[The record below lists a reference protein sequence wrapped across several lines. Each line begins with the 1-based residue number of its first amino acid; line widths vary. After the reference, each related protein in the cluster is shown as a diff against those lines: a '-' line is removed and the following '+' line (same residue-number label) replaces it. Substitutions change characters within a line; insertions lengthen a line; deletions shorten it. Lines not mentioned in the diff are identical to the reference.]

1 MLFSYKKQA
10 IVNLS
15 SSWKGLGGASGSRWP
30 GEALQ
35 ALSQRRA
42 PITPL
47 LCAPKMTSPAGSE
60 EVPAA
65 ASKDS
70 FPSPQTH
77 PRHPRHP
84 QCPRTPASQRAPGP
98 GLPDLVKVEETQ
110 EEKRVKAAKPQ
121 HTRSVRGSCRV
132 GGVGEVS
139 EPGLLK
145 LESACKS
152 SGNLVKM

>member
-1 MLFSYKKQA
+1 MLFSYKKQG

-70 FPSPQTH
+70 FPGPQTY
-77 PRHPRHP
+77 PRHP
-84 QCPRTPASQRAPGP
+84 QCPRTPASQSAPGP

-121 HTRSVRGSCRV
+121 HTRTCERELQGGWSG
-132 GGVGEVS
+132 GGV
-139 EPGLLK
+139 
-145 LESACKS
+145 
-152 SGNLVKM
+152 